1 MVDNKRLQIRKHF
14 ADGQLHFQG
23 IGIEMNREYGLA
35 VDIRVPHSISDW
47 MVNQEAT
54 LDSAAGGGNIYIPA
68 EMKQYEVDDKIQYQL
83 FIKSKS
89 GDILNHPDGAML
101 NMKPKSN
108 TVAQLIDFCIQ
119 NKLVVVD
126 DGVPFVGEQD
136 E

>member
-1 MVDNKRLQIRKHF
+1 MEEDKRLQIRKQF
-14 ADGQLHFQG
+14 TDGQLHFQG

-35 VDIRVPHSISDW
+35 VDVRVPTSISDW
-47 MVNQEAT
+47 LLNQVAT
-54 LDSAAGGGNIYIPA
+54 LDSAAGGGNIYVPA
-68 EMKQYEVDDKIQYQL
+68 EMKQYEVDGETHYQI
-83 FIKSKS
+83 FIKSES